1 MNPVSLR
8 SFSRL
13 AVCAAFAA
21 FSALATTAAS
31 AAEEINLYTTREPAL
46 IQPLLDAF
54 TQAHQGSIQVNTVF
68 IKDGL
73 LERVKAEGARSPPMC

>member
-13 AVCAAFAA
+13 AVCTAFAA

-54 TQAHQGSIQVNTVF
+54 TKAHNGAIQVNVYVV
-68 IKDGL
+68 G
-73 LERVKAEGARSPPMC
+73 

>member
-13 AVCAAFAA
+13 AVCTAFAA

-73 LERVKAEGARSPPMC
+73 LERVKA